1 MTKMFKKIIQWLKK
15 DVCKKCIYY
24 NMSNNP
30 PGWCQSKKV
39 GNNGSGEVTWFDRHF
54 CEPIIIK
61 DRKK

>member
-1 MTKMFKKIIQWLKK
+1 
-15 DVCKKCIYY
+15 
-24 NMSNNP
+24 MSNNP